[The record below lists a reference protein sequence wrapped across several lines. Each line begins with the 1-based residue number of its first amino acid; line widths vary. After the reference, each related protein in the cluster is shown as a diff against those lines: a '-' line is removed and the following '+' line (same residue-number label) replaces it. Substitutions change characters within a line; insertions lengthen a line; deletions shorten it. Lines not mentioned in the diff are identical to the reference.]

1 VLCMSH
7 RQRLVTL
14 VRVAKQLDAADQ
26 YILQHVAPH
35 DLVITADIPLAA
47 SVIAKNAVTLD
58 PRSEVYTPE
67 NISGASRR
75 GRAPPV
81 PMGAVR
87 PPSAG
92 TAPSPVR

>member
-67 NISGASRR
+67 NISERLAAEGRPRCLWGLFGHRQQVPLRR
-75 GRAPPV
+75 R
-81 PMGAVR
+81 
-87 PPSAG
+87 
-92 TAPSPVR
+92 